1 MRITVSCSAALPLS
15 LSLLLL
21 AGCGNLDF
29 PDLRGQAASSTPA
42 PTAAPVTGAPLD
54 ATGGALTV
62 PDAVEEDMVS
72 EAEAPAASSI
82 FTGTEQVVASL
93 GDPAVPGL
101 WMETSLVGTE
111 QQAVLRSASGA
122 EVQVTL
128 KPAANGGSARVS
140 IAAMRALGLP
150 LTELVELQVRP
161 AN

>member
-1 MRITVSCSAALPLS
+1 MRITISCSTALPLS

-29 PDLRGQAASSTPA
+29 PDLRGQAASSAPVPA
-42 PTAAPVTGAPLD
+42 AEPVTGAPLD
-54 ATGGALTV
+54 ATGGALAV
-62 PDAVEEDMVS
+62 PEDVEKDMVA

-93 GDPAVPGL
+93 GDPSVPGL
-101 WMETSLVGTE
+101 WMETSLVGAE

-128 KPAANGGSARVS
+128 KPAVNGGSARVS

-161 AN
+161 AG